1 MIDKVRPLSVG
12 KSRFRLSAYLR
23 TWFFFSNSNKQNRK
37 ISLFLSFFLFLL
49 HSTFY
54 NLSIT
59 SFLPCPFSSSFFS
72 SYSITIDTTSFFLNL
87 KTIIGDQRKRM
98 SRTVLS
104 LCYSPIKS
112 NQYDTTII
120 QGNSNPSND
129 HSNFSLIQGLCN
141 KVMSLHRSCHIA
153 ILNNATS
160 STSSSPPDPTA
171 VMTPNPLNRQVK
183 PISPPK
189 STYNITI
196 TGPPDAVMM
205 ARTALLQACPLEIQL
220 KLKIP
225 IKDLPATFTD
235 PACHNPI
242 FERIRSETEARLSL
256 ILPTPNQ
263 QSYFESANVLGLSI
277 VGLPYHAELARVR
290 LLVALDD
297 LVSKTT
303 VYLALVGSILMPSLY
318 VM

>member
-1 MIDKVRPLSVG
+1 M
-12 KSRFRLSAYLR
+12 
-23 TWFFFSNSNKQNRK
+23 
-37 ISLFLSFFLFLL
+37 
-49 HSTFY
+49 
-54 NLSIT
+54 NLE
-59 SFLPCPFSSSFFS
+59 
-72 SYSITIDTTSFFLNL
+72 
-87 KTIIGDQRKRM
+87 TIIGDQRKRM

-171 VMTPNPLNRQVK
+171 VMPADPLNRQVK
-183 PISPPK
+183 PIAPPK

-196 TGPPDAVMM
+196 TGLPDAVMM

-242 FERIRSETEARLSL
+242 FERIQSETEARLSL

-277 VGLPYHAELARVR
+277 VGLPYQAELARVR

-297 LVSKTT
+297 LVSKTA
-303 VYLALVGSILMPSLY
+303 VSSALVGSILMQSLY